1 MKFGLELQENIF
13 PPWRLSYVSYDM
25 LKQELKARQMDH
37 KWTERDER
45 EFIVL
50 LDNELSKVYDFI
62 NAKLAE
68 IDARILYCERSIQGF
83 QNNPSNANY
92 SMMDEALTD
101 ILFDVND
108 LSKFTRY
115 NFTAIQKILKKH
127 DRWTGKHLKQDYV
140 QKLREKPLDKQ
151 RFDVSVVYIS
161 ALLNICRNKGKQP
174 TTVNRHESE
183 SSEEDTTTTYWVHPD
198 NVTEV
203 KSIIMLH
210 LPVFVYNPAKKY
222 EPSDSAVSSVY
233 FDNPDFDLYTGLL
246 QRDEMAEAIRL
257 KWHGS
262 CSSKNVLVE
271 RETFQ
276 TAGLNDASVKE
287 RCCINSDHVEAFL
300 LGRYKPDDI
309 ANDLKRNNAS
319 ESAMKEAHATA
330 AAVQTSIQQKQLQP
344 MLRVF
349 NHHTLFQAPHSRNL
363 KLTLDT
369 DLAFIREDHLDG
381 KQRRDPGDWR
391 RADVDINSP
400 FEYLSDKEI
409 LRFPYAVLE
418 AKVYGNQKQPA
429 WLTKL
434 LEGHLVHEVPRFS
447 KYLHGASHFY
457 KERLALLPWWLAEM
471 NADIRKPRA
480 ENLGLT
486 RSLSFKPLI
495 DGKYRR
501 AMIEEREKASKQ
513 GAIIEEGVLEAS
525 ELSSR
530 PSAPFDKN
538 GKSAAWLSMPSSNS
552 KSDKTEEYTLIELNS
567 SPINSASNLKTAVS
581 QPLLPHEDD
590 RNNNNNSSSS
600 KGADVQRSRSFY
612 KVAANGVMDSK
623 GNLLSKKSLAET
635 VDLESGEK
643 KKVIKVKVDPKTFF
657 ANERTFIAWLQF
669 CALLL
674 TVALNLLNFGDSVSR
689 IVGGVFIGVSGSVA
703 IYALYR
709 FEKRAWMISR
719 KDPGRYDDLWGPAVL
734 CVVLVIALIINLYLR
749 LR

>member
-151 RFDVSVVYIS
+151 RFDVSIVYIS

-174 TTVNRHESE
+174 TTVNRQESE
-183 SSEEDTTTTYWVHPD
+183 PSEEDTTTTYWVHPD

-257 KWHGS
+257 KWYGS
-262 CSSKNVLVE
+262 CSSKNVMVE

-276 TAGLNDASVKE
+276 TTGLNDASVKE
-287 RCCINSDHVEAFL
+287 RCCINNDHVEAFL

-309 ANDLKRNNAS
+309 ANDLKRNNVS
-319 ESAMKEAHATA
+319 ESAIKEAHATA
-330 AAVQTSIQQKQLQP
+330 TAVQTSIQQKQLQP

-349 NHHTLFQAPHSRNL
+349 NHRTLFQAPHSRNI

-400 FEYLSDKEI
+400 FEYLSDREI

-471 NADIRKPRA
+471 NSDIRKPRA

-513 GAIIEEGVLEAS
+513 GAISEEGVLEAS

-552 KSDKTEEYTLIELNS
+552 KGDKTEEYTLIELNS
-567 SPINSASNLKTAVS
+567 SPINSASNLKTAAS
-581 QPLLPHEDD
+581 QPLLPQEDD

-612 KVAANGVMDSK
+612 KLG
-623 GNLLSKKSLAET
+623 
-635 VDLESGEK
+635 
-643 KKVIKVKVDPKTFF
+643 
-657 ANERTFIAWLQF
+657 
-669 CALLL
+669 
-674 TVALNLLNFGDSVSR
+674 
-689 IVGGVFIGVSGSVA
+689 
-703 IYALYR
+703 
-709 FEKRAWMISR
+709 
-719 KDPGRYDDLWGPAVL
+719 
-734 CVVLVIALIINLYLR
+734 
-749 LR
+749 